1 MAGYSTNPE
10 VRQRIEQKLQ
20 LLPDLPGIYMM
31 KDQHDQIIYV
41 GKAKNLRNR
50 VRSYFRGAHD
60 TKTTKLVAEI
70 HNFETIVTNSD
81 KEALILEINL
91 IQEYK
96 PIYNIRLKDSTM
108 YPYLK
113 ITNERDPQLIIVNQV
128 EKDGATYFGP
138 FPNVYAATSTM
149 DLLNRAYPLRRCSKT
164 EKRACFYY
172 HLGQCIGPCDH
183 EVSPEEYQTQIQK
196 IKRFF
201 NGDVNEIK
209 SELVHKME
217 RAAENLEFEQA
228 ADYRDQIQYIEKT
241 VERQVIM
248 SQGYDNMDVFG
259 YTYDLGWLSVQ
270 VFMLRQG
277 SIIKRKA
284 AIFPCVGDPE
294 QEVTTFIARFY
305 TEQEQLL
312 PKSILVPSQV
322 DHALLEDYFEI
333 PVTTPLRGK
342 KRAMLELCEKNSRI
356 ALDERFRLFAQNEQR
371 TTIATTQ
378 LAEALNIVSAE
389 RIESFDHSNIQ
400 GSHAVSGM
408 VSYFNG
414 QPDKSQYRK
423 FRIKTVEGANEYAS
437 TQEIIRRRYTR
448 LIKEDQPLPDLIL
461 MDGGLIQVRA
471 ARDVLENELGLS
483 IPVAGMVKDDRHRTA
498 NLLDGYSEEIIDLP
512 HDSQAFLLLQ
522 RIQEEVHRYSITYH
536 RSVRSKSQFGSI
548 LDQVP
553 GVGPKTRNKLLK
565 HFKDLPAMRD
575 ADLDEFKLIGV
586 PRKTAERVQET
597 LREQLTS

>member
-1 MAGYSTNPE
+1 
-10 VRQRIEQKLQ
+10 
-20 LLPDLPGIYMM
+20 
-31 KDQHDQIIYV
+31 
-41 GKAKNLRNR
+41 
-50 VRSYFRGAHD
+50 
-60 TKTTKLVAEI
+60 
-70 HNFETIVTNSD
+70 
-81 KEALILEINL
+81 
-91 IQEYK
+91 
-96 PIYNIRLKDSTM
+96 
-108 YPYLK
+108 
-113 ITNERDPQLIIVNQV
+113 
-128 EKDGATYFGP
+128 
-138 FPNVYAATSTM
+138 
-149 DLLNRAYPLRRCSKT
+149 
-164 EKRACFYY
+164 
-172 HLGQCIGPCDH
+172 
-183 EVSPEEYQTQIQK
+183 
-196 IKRFF
+196 
-201 NGDVNEIK
+201 
-209 SELVHKME
+209 
-217 RAAENLEFEQA
+217 
-228 ADYRDQIQYIEKT
+228 
-241 VERQVIM
+241 
-248 SQGYDNMDVFG
+248 
-259 YTYDLGWLSVQ
+259 
-270 VFMLRQG
+270 
-277 SIIKRKA
+277 
-284 AIFPCVGDPE
+284 
-294 QEVTTFIARFY
+294 
-305 TEQEQLL
+305 
-312 PKSILVPSQV
+312 
-322 DHALLEDYFEI
+322 
-333 PVTTPLRGK
+333 
-342 KRAMLELCEKNSRI
+342 MLELCEKNSRI

-414 QPDKSQYRK
+414 QPDKSQYRN

-461 MDGGLIQVRA
+461 MDGGLIQVRS

-522 RIQEEVHRYSITYH
+522 RIQEEVHRYAITYH